1 MNSRLANAQNTRE
14 SRTRTVLT
22 PGMHGWG
29 VKATPWDTFQSNDP
43 RFRRPAAS
51 GVKFEKGRIKA
62 KENPA
67 LENPY
72 RVNWQ
77 SGAPERP
84 PERSPWET
92 SSAAAHAHARP
103 EVLSLIHI

>member
-43 RFRRPAAS
+43 RFRRPSAA

-67 LENPY
+67 IQLMDNQVMAK
-72 RVNWQ
+72 VNQ
-77 SGAPERP
+77 VKRAKIREIM
-84 PERSPWET
+84 
-92 SSAAAHAHARP
+92 
-103 EVLSLIHI
+103 L